1 MRVFTPDLHQTPF
14 SQPHSPKHPSR
25 CHAGQQPRLVPERA
39 ACRARERALG
49 RQAVCGFLAPAGRV
63 RRRPLAAARRQERR
77 LELGR
82 GRRVILLLQLLGH
95 RLIAFELH
103 WQHAVVKDLV
113 FIDAR
118 AASIHVGEVCET
130 AERVPW

>member
-1 MRVFTPDLHQTPF
+1 MRPRA
-14 SQPHSPKHPSR
+14 S
-25 CHAGQQPRLVPERA
+25 AG
-39 ACRARERALG
+39 
-49 RQAVCGFLAPAGRV
+49 
-63 RRRPLAAARRQERR
+63 ERR

-103 WQHAVVKDLV
+103 WQHVVYMWLSKTL

-118 AASIHVGEVCET
+118 TATHVGEVCET
-130 AERVPW
+130 AERVPR